1 MSTAPPSPSLRS
13 LFSELEQLLQSETEA
28 RVSTSVQAAQRALA
42 EHLNQ
47 SVRRLRQAAT
57 FPEIA
62 AILCDASAPFANGC
76 AVFHVNENT
85 VAGERLRGAAGEAA
99 ERFREMRFGA
109 AEAAAFAGAID
120 SREPVVALCSAAEV
134 SRAVVETF
142 GHAPGDKAYLFPLT
156 VDRTTVGM
164 LYATG
169 SVDSAA
175 LELLAQATAAVMEA
189 RQRPVQWD
197 RPPGQWD
204 RPPGLSPDLVRI
216 EPASTAPASP
226 AMDWDALSPADR
238 HLHLRAQSFARVKV
252 AEMRLY
258 RPDAVK
264 AGRAQQDLYS
274 ALQDAIDEGREAFRQ
289 TFVTA
294 NPSMVD
300 YFHLELVRTLA
311 NDNPAWLGGK
321 YPGRMV

>member
-1 MSTAPPSPSLRS
+1 MSTAAPSPSLRS
-13 LFSELEQLLQSETEA
+13 LFSELEQLFQSETEA
-28 RVSTSVQAAQRALA
+28 RVSTSVQAAERALA

-47 SVRRLRQAAT
+47 SVRRLRQAAAFT
-57 FPEIA
+57 EIA
-62 AILCDASAPFANGC
+62 AILCDASAPFAGAC
-76 AVFHVNENT
+76 AVFHINENR
-85 VAGERLRGAAGEAA
+85 VGGERLRGAAGEAA
-99 ERFREMRFGA
+99 ERFRAIRFAA

-134 SRAVVETF
+134 SPAVVEAF

-156 VDRTTVGM
+156 VDQTTVGM
-164 LYATG
+164 LYAIG

-189 RQRPVQWD
+189 RQRPAAPAHD
-197 RPPGQWD
+197 F
-204 RPPGLSPDLVRI
+204 VRI
-216 EPASTAPASP
+216 EPAAAAPASP
-226 AMDWDALSPADR
+226 APDWDDLSAADR
-238 HLHLRAQSFARVKV
+238 QLHLRAQRFARVKV

-289 TFVTA
+289 MFVTA
-294 NPSMVD
+294 NKTMVD

-321 YPGRMV
+321 YPGRLV

>member
-1 MSTAPPSPSLRS
+1 MSTAAPSPSLRS
-13 LFSELEQLLQSETEA
+13 LFSELEQLFQSETEA
-28 RVSTSVQAAQRALA
+28 RVSTSVQAAERALA

-57 FPEIA
+57 FPEMA
-62 AILCDASAPFANGC
+62 AVLCDASAPFAC
-76 AVFHVNENT
+76 ACGVFYVSENT
-85 VAGERLRGAAGEAA
+85 VSGERLRGAAAEAA
-99 ERFREMRFGA
+99 ERFRETRFGA

-120 SREPVVALCSAAEV
+120 AREPVVALCSAAEV
-134 SRAVVETF
+134 SPAVMEAF

-169 SVDSAA
+169 AVESAA
-175 LELLAQATAAVMEA
+175 LELLAQAADAAMEA
-189 RQRPVQWD
+189 RQRGPLQATRQAGRPVL
-197 RPPGQWD
+197 PP
-204 RPPGLSPDLVRI
+204 
-216 EPASTAPASP
+216 
-226 AMDWDALSPADR
+226 DWDDLSVADR
-238 HLHLRAQSFARVKV
+238 QLHLRAQRFARVKV
-252 AEMRLY
+252 AEIRLY

-264 AGRAQQDLYS
+264 AGRARQDLYS
-274 ALQDAIDEGREAFRQ
+274 DLQDAIDEGREAFRQ

-294 NPSMVD
+294 SKTMVD

-321 YPGRMV
+321 YPGRLV

>member
-1 MSTAPPSPSLRS
+1 MSTAAPPPSLRS
-13 LFSELEQLLQSETEA
+13 LFSELEQLFQSETEA
-28 RVSTSVQAAQRALA
+28 RVSTSVQAAERALA

-47 SVRRLRQAAT
+47 SVRRLRQAAA

-62 AILCDASAPFANGC
+62 AILCDASAPFANACG
-76 AVFHVNENT
+76 VFRISENT
-85 VAGERLRGAAGEAA
+85 VAGERLRGPDADAA
-99 ERFREMRFGA
+99 ERFREIRFA
-109 AEAAAFAGAID
+109 ASEAAAFAGAID

-134 SRAVVETF
+134 SPAVVEALA
-142 GHAPGDKAYLFPLT
+142 HPSGDKAYLFPLT

-169 SVDSAA
+169 AVDSAA
-175 LELLAQATAAVMEA
+175 LELLAQATAAVLEA

-197 RPPGQWD
+197 RPPGLSRGQ
-204 RPPGLSPDLVRI
+204 SPDLVRI
-216 EPASTAPASP
+216 EPVSAPE
-226 AMDWDALSPADR
+226 WDDLSPADR
-238 HLHLRAQSFARVKV
+238 HVHLRAQRFARVKV
-252 AEMRLY
+252 AEIRLY

-264 AGRAQQDLYS
+264 SGRAQQDLYS

-294 NPSMVD
+294 SKTMLD

-321 YPGRMV
+321 YPGRLV